1 MTIDLNDLSTRE
13 LDALITRAKK
23 RKTTLKR
30 RKPIAS
36 VRASLRAAA
45 KAEGYTVEDLFGGN
59 AGGTTPTGKPR
70 KTTKGRRLGKVAPKY
85 RNPANPSETWS
96 GRGQPPRWMAPLLE
110 KGKKPED
117 FLIGDQ

>member
-45 KAEGYTVEDLFGGN
+45 KAEGYTVEELFGGN
-59 AGGTTPTGKPR
+59 ACGTTPTGKPR
-70 KTTKGRRLGKVAPKY
+70 KTTKGRKLGKVAPKY